1 MINVLFIIAII
12 IIMGALALCTWA
24 DNEIKHH
31 RH

>member
-1 MINVLFIIAII
+1 MVNALFVIAL
-12 IIMGALALCTWA
+12 IIMGAFALCTWA